1 MQKQKNSKKHFV
13 NKKLIDFLQKIYYS
27 VCVYFSLLKEREDM
41 AKAEYRSSI
50 RSKNMIKKAVAKL
63 IHEKELG
70 KITVSDIIREADI
83 SRGTFYA
90 HFSDVD
96 AVISQI
102 ESEEFENLRK
112 YVDDFGFEN
121 ITKNISEFIMRICD
135 YLERDKEYY
144 RMLTQSNILNNFIW
158 RLVNA
163 YYERLFE
170 DVISV
175 SEALDKDDVST
186 YLIYV
191 TSGAKTAILAWLNGE
206 IKSTPEQMGQRLGK
220 LISLNQQYFKG

>member
-1 MQKQKNSKKHFV
+1 
-13 NKKLIDFLQKIYYS
+13 
-27 VCVYFSLLKEREDM
+27 M

-50 RSKNMIKKAVAKL
+50 RSKNLIKKAVAKL
-63 IHEKELG
+63 IHEKEIG

-90 HFSDVD
+90 HFSDAD
-96 AVISQI
+96 AVMNQI

-112 YVDDFGFEN
+112 YVDAFGFEN
-121 ITKNISEFIMRICD
+121 ITGNISDFITRICE

-144 RMLTQSNILNNFIW
+144 KMLTQSNILNNFIW

-170 DVISV
+170 GIVSV
-175 SEALDKDDVST
+175 SEDLDKEDVST
-186 YLIYV
+186 YLIYI
-191 TSGAKTAILAWLNGE
+191 TSGAKTVILAWLNEE
-206 IKSTPEQMGQRLGK
+206 IKATPNQMGERLGK
-220 LISLNQQYFKG
+220 LITLSQQYFRR

>member
-1 MQKQKNSKKHFV
+1 
-13 NKKLIDFLQKIYYS
+13 
-27 VCVYFSLLKEREDM
+27 M

-63 IHEKELG
+63 IHEKELS

-90 HFSDVD
+90 HFSDVA

-102 ESEEFENLRK
+102 ESEEFENLRN
-112 YVDDFGFEN
+112 YVEDFGFEN
-121 ITKNISEFIMRICD
+121 ITPNITVFVERICD
-135 YLERDKEYY
+135 YLNRDKDYY

-163 YYERLFE
+163 YYESLLE
-170 DVISV
+170 VVV
-175 SEALDKDDVST
+175 STSGVNDKDEAHT

-191 TSGAKTAILAWLNGE
+191 TSGAKTAILAWLNSE
-206 IKSTPEQMGQRLGK
+206 IKATPEEMGERVGK
-220 LISLNQQYFKG
+220 LIRLSQQYYL

>member
-1 MQKQKNSKKHFV
+1 
-13 NKKLIDFLQKIYYS
+13 
-27 VCVYFSLLKEREDM
+27 M

-63 IHEKELG
+63 IHEKELA

-90 HFSDVD
+90 HFSDVA

-102 ESEEFENLRK
+102 ESEEFENLRV
-112 YVDDFGFEN
+112 YVEDFGFEN
-121 ITKNISEFIMRICD
+121 ITPKIDEFIERICE
-135 YLERDKEYY
+135 YLDRDKEYY

-163 YYERLFE
+163 YYEKLLE
-170 DVISV
+170 VVVES
-175 SEALDKDDVST
+175 ANATDKDEAHT

-206 IKSTPEQMGQRLGK
+206 IKATPAEMGERVGK
-220 LISLNQQYFKG
+220 LIRLSQQYYC